1 MENNRAPQTE
11 GKTIAI
17 AVAIVASLLALAT
30 IALNDPSGDVALS
43 EVSFDNAPATTLKP
57 VPEVVQT
64 AKIEAQHVAGKL
76 IRPAKAGEVDKTESW
91 NADESARGT
100 RPDAMH

>member
-11 GKTIAI
+11 GKTIVV

-30 IALNDPSGDVALS
+30 IALNAPAGDFALTDM
-43 EVSFDNAPATTLKP
+43 SFDNAPTTTL
-57 VPEVVQT
+57 PEVVQT
-64 AKIEAQHVAGKL
+64 AKVEALHVAGKL
-76 IRPAKAGEVDKTESW
+76 IRPAKAAEDDKSESW

>member
-11 GKTIAI
+11 GKTIAVV
-17 AVAIVASLLALAT
+17 VATVASLLALAT
-30 IALNDPSGDVALS
+30 IALNDPLGDVALS
-43 EVSFDNAPATTLKP
+43 DMSFDNAPPTTLKP
-57 VPEVVQT
+57 VSEVVQT
-64 AKIEAQHVAGKL
+64 AKVEALHVAGKL
-76 IRPAKAGEVDKTESW
+76 IRPAKAAEDDKSESW

>member
-11 GKTIAI
+11 GKTIAV
-17 AVAIVASLLALAT
+17 AVAIIASVLALAT
-30 IALNDPSGDVALS
+30 LALDDPTGEIALSDM
-43 EVSFDNAPATTLKP
+43 SFDNAPARTLKP
-57 VPEVVQT
+57 AAEVIQT
-64 AKIEAQHVAGKL
+64 AKVEALHVAGKL
-76 IRPAKAGEVDKTESW
+76 IRPAKAGEADKSESW